1 LTVTAISGWGRY
13 PIIDTE
19 LISQRTADALARA
32 TALGDQAIARGNGRA
47 YGDAAIG
54 VRQTI
59 ATTQLDRMRAFDAA
73 TGQVTLEAGV
83 LLSDLIATFLPRG
96 FFPFVVPGTSL
107 VTVGGAIAAD
117 VHGKNHHCEGGFGRY
132 VDSLLL
138 ALPGGDVVR
147 ASHDEHPDL
156 FRATIG
162 GMGLTGTIL
171 EATIRLRG
179 IETGWIRQR
188 TIVAE
193 NLGAAIAALDGSD
206 SVTYSVAWIDC
217 LAKGASLG
225 RSLIFL
231 GEHAGSDQLDDKQ
244 RGNRFPLR
252 KPALSVPFDAPSFV
266 LNHWTVA
273 AFNELYF
280 RAGARNAASPILV
293 PAHPYFFPLDALGN
307 WNRIYGRRGFVQ
319 HQCVLPARTAQGA
332 LAEMLDHIARR
343 GGSSFLAVLKKLGEG
358 SGALSFP
365 MPGYTLALDF
375 PIGRD
380 LFSFLDGLDDLVVAA
395 GGRLYLAKDARQSR
409 ATFEAGYGDLSAFR
423 DLRHTIDP
431 TGKIKSRLAARL
443 GI

>member
-1 LTVTAISGWGRY
+1 MTAISGWGRY
-13 PIIDTE
+13 PTIDTE
-19 LISQRTADALARA
+19 LISPRAADAIRRA
-32 TALGDQAIARGNGRA
+32 TAEGDQAVARGNGRA

-59 ATTQLDRMRAFDAA
+59 ATAHLNRMRAFDSA
-73 TGQVTLEAGV
+73 TGQATVESGL

-96 FFPFVVPGTSL
+96 FFPYVVPGTSFI
-107 VTVGGAIAAD
+107 TVGGAIAAD

-132 VDSLLL
+132 VETLLL
-138 ALPGGDVVR
+138 ALPTGDTVR
-147 ASHDEHPDL
+147 ASRDEHSDL

-171 EATIRLRG
+171 EATIRLRPV
-179 IETGWIRQR
+179 ETGWIRQR
-188 TIVAE
+188 AIVAD
-193 NLGAAIAALDGSD
+193 NLGAAIATLDSSE

-217 LAKGASLG
+217 LARGARLG

-231 GEHAGSDQLDDKQ
+231 GEHASADQLDEQ
-244 RGNRFPLR
+244 RHGNRFPPR

-280 RAGARNAASPILV
+280 RTGARKAVAPFLI

-319 HQCVLPARTAQGA
+319 HQSVLPTKNAEGA
-332 LAEMLDHIARR
+332 LADMLDRIARR

-358 SGALSFP
+358 SGVMSFP
-365 MPGYTLALDF
+365 MEGYTLALDF
-375 PIGRD
+375 PIERN
-380 LFSFLDGLDDLVVAA
+380 LFSFLDELDELVVAA

-409 ATFEAGYGDLSAFR
+409 TTFEAGYPDLSGFR
-423 DLRHTIDP
+423 EVRRTIDP
-431 TGKIKSRLAARL
+431 SGKIKSRLAARI